1 METQKVIHLLNSTE
15 NEYLKFATKK
25 WYVIYSETKGNYS
38 HENPIKF
45 LTNSLESNICNYSDA
60 YVLVT
65 GNIAVAGGNNNTK
78 VAFKN
83 CSPFRKCRIEINETF
98 IDEADFINI
107 TMPMY
112 NLIEYSDNYS
122 DTSGSLCQ
130 FKRDEIEKDADLTVD
145 AQHIPNNSSSYKYKS
160 SLITNRNGAKIAVLL
175 KYLSNFWRSL
185 EIPLI
190 NCKVEFSLVWNE
202 NCILTRLAG
211 NTTFTITDAKLY
223 VPIVASSIEDNSKLT
238 KLLNEGFERSVQ
250 WNKYKVIPNKVYN
263 RDNYIR
269 ELLDTSYQGVRRLF
283 VLAYDNTSDNPVTAN
298 SHRKYFLPRIQIE
311 NYNIEIDGRNFYD
324 QPIKDLIRQYH
335 EIRKIS
341 TGQDDDYTTGCLL
354 DFAYFKK
361 NYRVIAADL
370 GKQKALDAYPRVIQQ
385 IIFTGKASEDIV
397 VYYILEQSKETIF
410 QFSKGTANVL

>member
-1 METQKVIHLLNSTE
+1 METQKIINLLNSTE
-15 NEYLKFATKK
+15 NEYSKFVTKK
-25 WYVIYSETKGNYS
+25 WCVIDSELKGNYS
-38 HENPIKF
+38 QENPIKF
-45 LTNSLESNICNYSDA
+45 LTNLLESSVCDYPDA
-60 YVLVT
+60 YILVT
-65 GNIAVAGGNNNTK
+65 GNTNVAGGNNNTK

-223 VPIVASSIEDNSKLT
+223 VPIVPSPIEDNSKLT
-238 KLLNEGFERSVQ
+238 KLLNEGFERSV
-250 WNKYKVIPNKVYN
+250 
-263 RDNYIR
+263 
-269 ELLDTSYQGVRRLF
+269 
-283 VLAYDNTSDNPVTAN
+283 
-298 SHRKYFLPRIQIE
+298 
-311 NYNIEIDGRNFYD
+311 
-324 QPIKDLIRQYH
+324 
-335 EIRKIS
+335 
-341 TGQDDDYTTGCLL
+341 
-354 DFAYFKK
+354 
-361 NYRVIAADL
+361 
-370 GKQKALDAYPRVIQQ
+370 
-385 IIFTGKASEDIV
+385 
-397 VYYILEQSKETIF
+397 
-410 QFSKGTANVL
+410 